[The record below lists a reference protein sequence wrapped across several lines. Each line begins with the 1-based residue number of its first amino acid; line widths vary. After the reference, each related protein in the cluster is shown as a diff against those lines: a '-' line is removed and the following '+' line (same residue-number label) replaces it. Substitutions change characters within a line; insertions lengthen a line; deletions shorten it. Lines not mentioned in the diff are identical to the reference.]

1 MDDKDKLFSVPY
13 VVYEGSQTRNERIIK
28 RLIVALIIVTSM
40 LFASNIIWLHFWNQY
55 NYVGSEDVTIDSG
68 ENGAANYI
76 GNDGSIVNGEDYY

>member
-55 NYVGSEDVTIDSG
+55 DYIEEEEKITVDGQQ
-68 ENGAANYI
+68 NGNANYI
-76 GNDGSIVNGEDYY
+76 GNDGEITNG

>member
-55 NYVGSEDVTIDSG
+55 DYVDEAGETVTVDTG
-68 ENGAANYI
+68 EGGNANYI
-76 GNDGSIVNGEDYY
+76 GNDGEITNG